1 MSPITPSTP
10 AYSPVLSSS
19 LFDLFAESS
28 QDLCFFVWDLQADY
42 CHWSPTAVELFD
54 FPDEYVSRPA
64 ARLKPRVHPADL
76 PVCVAA
82 WNAMLNGESSD
93 VCGTELR
100 IKDKNGEYLW
110 VHGRGRLRRDKNGEP
125 SLFAGFLRNLGAG
138 TRCDATTGLL
148 TAQELNT
155 QLRDALGIPDVRGGL
170 LLFGIDAFGSVNESY
185 SYAFGNRVLRALA
198 ERLLALEMPGTLYR
212 MEGDKFLYW
221 QRNANASDLEA
232 VFARFNI
239 TAGALPVGE
248 ETLPLHLTGS
258 YVLYPS
264 HGQSADILLARADA
278 ALKQAKQFHP
288 GGIGPYT
295 DAMYRAE
302 EHDRTLRAALHRDV
316 ENRCANFSL
325 VFQPQIYARRGG
337 CAAAEAL
344 LRWYNPAFPDV
355 TVQEIIP
362 ILEETGDILLV
373 GQWVLRG
380 ALEQARIW
388 QKLVPGF
395 GVSVNL
401 SGRQIAQTG
410 FAESLCHLLDR
421 YGLSGD
427 TLCVELTHSCRT
439 VNRQTTAQVLRVLH
453 DHGITAALDDFGT
466 GNAVLELL
474 HDLPLQWVKL
484 DRALVKNLTTD
495 NVNQAMVTS
504 LTDLAHRLKIHV
516 CVKGIETEAQRQYAT
531 MAGADFLQ
539 GFLFSRPVTAQ
550 EFERQ
555 FLQK

>member
-1 MSPITPSTP
+1 MNPITSSTP

-28 QDLCFFVWDLQADY
+28 NDLCFFVWDLQADY
-42 CHWSPTAVELFD
+42 CHWSPTAVELFAL
-54 FPDEYVSRPA
+54 PDEYIAHTAEV
-64 ARLKPRVHPADL
+64 LKPRVHPVDL
-76 PVCVAA
+76 PACVAA
-82 WNAMLNGESSD
+82 WNAMLNGESGD

-100 IKDKNGEYLW
+100 IQDQSGEYLW
-110 VHGRGRLRRDKNGEP
+110 VHGRGRLRRDKNGTPE
-125 SLFAGFLRNLGAG
+125 LFAGFLRNLGAG
-138 TRCDATTGLL
+138 ARCDATTGLL
-148 TAQELNT
+148 TAQEFNS
-155 QLRDALGIPDVRGGL
+155 QLRDALGIPGAAGGL
-170 LLFGIDAFGSVNESY
+170 LLFGIDAFGRVNEAY

-198 ERLLALEMPGTLYR
+198 ERLMALEMPGALYR
-212 MEGDKFLYW
+212 MEGDRFIYW
-221 QRNANASDLEA
+221 QRDASPADLEA
-232 VFARFNI
+232 IFARFHI

-258 YVLYPS
+258 YVMYPN
-264 HGQSADILLARADA
+264 HGLSVESLLTRAEA
-278 ALKQAKQFHP
+278 ALRQAKRFHP
-288 GGIGPYT
+288 GGLQGYT
-295 DAMYRAE
+295 DAMFRAE
-302 EHDRTLRAALHRDV
+302 EHDRRLRAALHHDV

-337 CAAAEAL
+337 CAAAETL
-344 LRWYNPAFPDV
+344 LRWHNPAFPDA

-401 SGRQIAQTG
+401 SGRQLAQNG

-427 TLCVELTHSCRT
+427 TLCVELTDSCRSVDRKT
-439 VNRQTTAQVLRVLH
+439 MAQALRILT
-453 DHGITAALDDFGT
+453 DHGITTALDDFGA
-466 GNAVLELL
+466 GSAALDLL
-474 HDLPLQWVKL
+474 HDLPLKWVKPTRML
-484 DRALVKNLTTD
+484 LKNLTTD
-495 NVNQAMVTS
+495 NAHQAMLTS
-504 LTDLAHRLKIHV
+504 LIDMAHRLKIHV

-539 GFLFSRPVTAQ
+539 GFLFSRPLTAPELEQ
-550 EFERQ
+550 R